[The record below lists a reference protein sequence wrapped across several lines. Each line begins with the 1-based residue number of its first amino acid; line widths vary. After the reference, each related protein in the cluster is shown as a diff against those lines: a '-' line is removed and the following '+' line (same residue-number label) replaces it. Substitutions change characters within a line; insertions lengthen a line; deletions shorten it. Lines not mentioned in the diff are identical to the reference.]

1 MGRRTEVRVAAH
13 MPILVRGTDP
23 HGNPFAVPAQVHDI
37 SGSGASI
44 TGLNGVG
51 VPGTKIE
58 VEYQGRK
65 ARYRIQ
71 WVGKDGSARANLV
84 GLRCLEPGNY
94 IWGVKLPEWAAD
106 KYDESQ
112 APVPRS
118 ESAAAPP
125 GKDRTPATEERRVFP
140 RHTCRFQA
148 IASIEGT
155 DMNTP
160 AIVSDISLGGCYLEM
175 LSPLPV
181 DTLIGLTMNP
191 SNMTLHIHG
200 KVRTSHMGMGM
211 GVEFT
216 GLTPEDFEKLRKIA
230 PPDAKASQ
238 QVKPSL
244 PPPDEPARPVELELD
259 SELELELEH
268 DRTQTASQGAS
279 GSAETAQPTTA
290 DALEAILRV
299 LFKRGVISR
308 GEVAEE
314 LQKLRTAKS

>member
-13 MPILVRGTDP
+13 LPILVRGTDP

-71 WVGKDGSARANLV
+71 WVGKEGSPRANLV

-94 IWGVKLPEWAAD
+94 IWGVKLPEWTAD

-112 APVPRS
+112 APIPRS
-118 ESAAAPP
+118 GSAAARP
-125 GKDRTPATEERRVFP
+125 GKGGAPAIEERRVFP

-191 SNMTLHIHG
+191 SNMTLHVHG

-211 GVEFT
+211 GIEFT
-216 GLTPEDFEKLRKIA
+216 GLSPEDFEKLRKIA
-230 PPDAKASQ
+230 PPDPQAPPRVSQ
-238 QVKPSL
+238 SL
-244 PPPDEPARPVELELD
+244 PTPADPEVET
-259 SELELELEH
+259 ELELELELE
-268 DRTQTASQGAS
+268 RTRQAPSSASAS
-279 GSAETAQPTTA
+279 AVTAQPSTA
-290 DALEAILRV
+290 DSLEAILRV
-299 LFKRGVISR
+299 LFRRGVISR

-314 LQKLRTAKS
+314 LQKLLTAKS